1 MQRRLS
7 LYSGSGSRNGA
18 LSIIQSFNHSIIQSF
33 NHSIIQSFN
42 HSIIQSFN
50 VAMFCTKY
58 ATFHR
63 VIDEEIR

>member
-18 LSIIQSFNHSIIQSF
+18 LSIIQSF